1 MPPLHLLQTQLNP
14 QLFMKSLFEVM
25 RKRGE
30 PIEGTPYV
38 DGKEVDLYRLYQAV
52 MTAGGSTVV
61 RLFSASFSLHV
72 PSLSRFFMIA
82 HLFSSQQVTTTGIWH
97 RIAHQLGWPVDPAP
111 AQLRDANPDS
121 QRISLE
127 LARSY
132 HKLLQ
137 PFEEVWSTSLKK
149 QQQLIID
156 NQKRAQAQAQ
166 ANAGVLP
173 QQQQQPPQRPPS
185 ATQRP
190 PSRQALPPASNQSQ
204 LDVARQQLL
213 QQAKLT
219 AQQLQGGGSPQLAN
233 ATAASPAPF
242 VAPGGKV
249 NVDPTLEQL
258 AEAKNFVAT
267 MKANWEHERRSS
279 RLSSLFPSSQLTIIH
294 FSQQTSSSCR
304 SRTSRNNKSRFS
316 PTNSSRT
323 SSASSRCFLSSTL

>member
-1 MPPLHLLQTQLNP
+1 
-14 QLFMKSLFEVM
+14 
-25 RKRGE
+25 
-30 PIEGTPYV
+30 
-38 DGKEVDLYRLYQAV
+38 
-52 MTAGGSTVV
+52 
-61 RLFSASFSLHV
+61 
-72 PSLSRFFMIA
+72 MIA

-279 RLSSLFPSSQLTIIH
+279 LLSSLFP
-294 FSQQTSSSCR
+294 
-304 SRTSRNNKSRFS
+304 RF
-316 PTNSSRT
+316 N
-323 SSASSRCFLSSTL
+323 